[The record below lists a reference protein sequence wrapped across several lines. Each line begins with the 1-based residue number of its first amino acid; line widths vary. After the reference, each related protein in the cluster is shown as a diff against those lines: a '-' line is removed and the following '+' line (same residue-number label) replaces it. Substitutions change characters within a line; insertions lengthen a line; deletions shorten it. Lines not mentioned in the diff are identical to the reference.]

1 MLSNFNQLK
10 MVIVDFDNTLFDT
23 NKANF
28 ISYKNTFKKYGTK
41 FDIAM
46 FRNYSGLNKKEFY
59 QKVLGKKA
67 INITNDIYE
76 KKKLYYIKNLKF
88 VKLNHQLISILH
100 ILKKNKI
107 KICLVSNAS
116 KDSVSIVLRKFRLD
130 KFFNSI
136 ITSTDMLN
144 CKSNGV
150 AFKKLMKKFG
160 TNKKNTIV
168 IDDNNLGIEA
178 SKKNNLQALIVKNF
192 N

>member
-1 MLSNFNQLK
+1 MVKILNEYVEQFFNQLK

-88 VKLNHQLISILH
+88 VKLVLQLISILH
-100 ILKKNKI
+100 ILKKQ
-107 KICLVSNAS
+107 V
-116 KDSVSIVLRKFRLD
+116 KDLFSIQR
-130 KFFNSI
+130 
-136 ITSTDMLN
+136 
-144 CKSNGV
+144 
-150 AFKKLMKKFG
+150 FKG
-160 TNKKNTIV
+160 
-168 IDDNNLGIEA
+168 
-178 SKKNNLQALIVKNF
+178 
-192 N
+192 